1 MSSLLHSSSSA
12 SSNSNSSNPSETFSG
27 DDDLDNLKLC
37 DLFDR
42 GWRLQR
48 ELSKSSVDESSDQFL
63 LKRKKSLEILKKC
76 EFMLD
81 ELNLFSENEDLDEVS
96 TSEIRYFI

>member
-1 MSSLLHSSSSA
+1 
-12 SSNSNSSNPSETFSG
+12 
-27 DDDLDNLKLC
+27 
-37 DLFDR
+37 LFDR

>member
-1 MSSLLHSSSSA
+1 MTSIIQHQA
-12 SSNSNSSNPSETFSG
+12 ETFNE
-27 DDDLDNLKLC
+27 DEDLDNLKLS

-42 GWRLQR
+42 GWRLTR
-48 ELSKSSVDESSDQFL
+48 ELTKSSADETSVEFL
-63 LKRKKSLEILKKC
+63 RKRKKSVEILKKC

-96 TSEIRYFI
+96 TSEIRL